1 MNSYGN
7 RKNRNISLTQSPI
20 FPALM
25 GLALPIMASSFFS
38 TAYNITDMLWIGR
51 LGASAVAG
59 AGTGGMFLW
68 FAAGVSVL
76 SRMGGQVHAAQ
87 SYGRGDKRRAQYY
100 EAAAMLMAAVSGT
113 VLGTIFCVF
122 APFLTGLFG
131 ITDPETIRLAIQYL
145 RITGGLIIFSFMNNV
160 LTGLSTARG
169 DSRTPLAANT
179 TGLAVNMLLDPIL
192 VLGPGPFPKLG
203 VAGAAIATVTAQII
217 STLVF
222 VCFSV
227 RMQKEKISEKTG
239 MIRLRSVPVRYYK
252 DIFSVGLPS
261 AMRSTLYCFF
271 SMLLTRLTAEYGAG
285 AIAVS
290 RLGGQIESIT
300 WNAADGFGSAMN
312 SFTGQNF
319 GAGKY
324 DRIRKGYRISF
335 AAVVIWGLIIT
346 AAFVLMP
353 RPISELFFFEEPVIL
368 ICMRYLTIV
377 GLSEAFMSVELLAE
391 GAISGFGETR
401 ISSAI
406 SILLTG
412 SRIPLAI
419 LLSRAGLGLDSIWWA
434 LAATSMAKGITL
446 HCAFY
451 LVCRKKQ
458 LGSIH
463 PSRRTVES

>member
-1 MNSYGN
+1 MNLQEK
-7 RKNRNISLTQSPI
+7 RKNRNTSLTQSPI

-25 GLALPIMASSFFS
+25 GLALPIMASSFFA

-51 LGASAVAG
+51 LGSGAVAG

-68 FAAGVSVL
+68 FASGVSVL

-87 SYGRGDKRRAQYY
+87 SYGRGEMERARNYG
-100 EAAAMLMAAVSGT
+100 AAALLMAAISGT
-113 VLGTIFCVF
+113 VLGIIFCLF
-122 APFLTGLFG
+122 APQLTGLFA
-131 ITDPETIRLAIQYL
+131 IEDRETVRLSVLYL
-145 RITGGLIIFSFMNNV
+145 RITGGLIVFSFLNNV
-160 LTGLSTARG
+160 LTGLFTARG

-179 TGLAVNMLLDPIL
+179 TGLAANMILDPLL

-203 VAGAAIATVTAQII
+203 VAGAAIATVAAQII
-217 STLVF
+217 SFLVF
-222 VCFSV
+222 ACCLV
-227 RMQKEKISEKTG
+227 RMKSS
-239 MIRLRSVPVRYYK
+239 LRFRALPARYYG
-252 DIFSVGLPS
+252 DIFRVGLPS

-271 SMLLTRLTAEYGAG
+271 SMVLTRLTAGYGAG
-285 AIAVS
+285 AIAVM

-300 WNAADGFGSAMN
+300 WNAADGFGAAMN

-335 AAVVIWGLIIT
+335 AAVVLWGLLIT
-346 AAFVLMP
+346 AAFVLVP
-353 RPISELFFFEEPVIL
+353 RSISGLFFFEEPVIR
-368 ICMRYLTIV
+368 ICIRYLMIV

-406 SILLTG
+406 SIILTG
-412 SRIPLAI
+412 ARIPVAL
-419 LLSRAGLGLDSIWWA
+419 LLSRAGLGLDSVWWA
-434 LAATSMAKGITL
+434 LASTSMAKGIVL

-458 LGSIH
+458 LGFIH
-463 PSRRTVES
+463 PSRQTVES

>member
-1 MNSYGN
+1 MNSEKN
-7 RKNRNISLTQSPI
+7 RMNRNISLTQSPI

-87 SYGRGDKRRAQYY
+87 SYGRGEVERARFY
-100 EAAAMLMAAVSGT
+100 ETAAMLMAGGTGT
-113 VLGTIFCVF
+113 VLGIIFCVF
-122 APFLTGLFG
+122 APALTGLFG
-131 ITDPETIRLAIQYL
+131 IADQETVRLAVLYL
-145 RITGGLIIFSFMNNV
+145 RITGGLIVFSFLNNV
-160 LTGLSTARG
+160 LTGLFTARG

-222 VCFSV
+222 VCC
-227 RMQKEKISEKTG
+227 MAKTES
-239 MIRLRSVPVRYYK
+239 IPAQAVPARYYR
-252 DIFSVGLPS
+252 DIFRVGLPS

-271 SMLLTRLTAEYGAG
+271 SMVLTRLTAGYGAG

-300 WNAADGFGSAMN
+300 WNTADGFGAAMN

-324 DRIRKGYRISF
+324 DRIRRGYRISF

-346 AAFVLMP
+346 AAFVLVP

-368 ICMRYLTIV
+368 ICMRYLTVV

-401 ISSAI
+401 ISSTI
-406 SILLTG
+406 SIVLTG
-412 SRIPLAI
+412 SRIPAAI
-419 LLSRAGLGLDSIWWA
+419 LLSRAGLGLNSIWWA
-434 LAATSMAKGITL
+434 LAATSMAKGIAL